1 MYKEQ
6 LIAKFD
12 SRRAHVAVIGLGYV
26 GLPLALTFAQAGYKV
41 TGIDLNAT
49 RVKMLNRGISHI
61 EDISDAELAAYVQK
75 ADITQTK
82 VIQADVAQ
90 ADVAQS
96 VAMEARATRPTP
108 DYASR
113 NGDSSSEEAS
123 GGSFSATVDYAV
135 LSQCDAVSICVPTP
149 LSKTGDPDMS
159 FIRSAGEQIARYL
172 HPGMVI
178 VLESTTYPGTTRE
191 ILLSL
196 FEETS
201 AAQGQPLQAG
211 KDFFLAFSPERID
224 PGRRDYMTHNTPKV
238 IGGVTPACLEV
249 ATAFYEK
256 AITTLVP
263 VSSPE
268 AAEMTKLLENTF
280 RLVNIGLANELLL
293 MCDKLGLDAWEVIDA
308 AATKP
313 FGFMRFTPGPGLG
326 GHCIPIDP
334 QYLSWKLRTLEYTA
348 RFVQL
353 ASEINTE
360 MPRYWAYKVQD
371 ALNDQGKAV
380 KGSKILLLGIAYKK
394 NISDLRES
402 PALDIMHLLEEKG
415 AHVDYHDPYVPKFDY
430 EGFSRTAITN
440 LEQALAAADCVVIA
454 TDHAAYDWDDIRA
467 TARLIVDTR
476 HVV

>member
-1 MYKEQ
+1 MNKEQ

-12 SRRAHVAVIGLGYV
+12 NRQAHVAVIGLGYV

-41 TGIDLNAT
+41 TGIDLNAP
-49 RVKMLNRGISHI
+49 RVAMLNRGVSYI
-61 EDISDAELAAYVQK
+61 EDISSEELAAYVGDQK
-75 ADITQTK
+75 VGQIESANGQSATGRGAPGVTLEHSAPRPAQQDNN
-82 VIQADVAQ
+82 VVA
-90 ADVAQS
+90 
-96 VAMEARATRPTP
+96 
-108 DYASR
+108 
-113 NGDSSSEEAS
+113 AS
-123 GGSFSATVDYAV
+123 GSLSATTDYAV
-135 LSQCDAVSICVPTP
+135 LAQCDAVSICVPTP
-149 LSKTGDPDMS
+149 LNKTGDPDMS
-159 FIRSAGEQIARYL
+159 FIHSAGEQIARYL

-191 ILLSL
+191 VLLSSL
-196 FEETS
+196 E
-201 AAQGQPLQAG
+201 AATVAQATPMQVG
-211 KDFFLAFSPERID
+211 IDFFLAFSPERID
-224 PGRRDYMTHNTPKV
+224 PGRRDYMTRNTPKV
-238 IGGVTPACLEV
+238 MGGVTPACLEV
-249 ATAFYEK
+249 ATSFYEK

-360 MPRYWAYKVQD
+360 MPRYWAHKVQD
-371 ALNDQGKAV
+371 ALNELGKAV

-415 AHVDYHDPYVPKFDY
+415 AEVHYHDPYVPNFDY
-430 EGFSRTAITN
+430 EGFARTGITN
-440 LEQALAAADCVVIA
+440 LGQALAEADCVVIT
-454 TDHAAYDWDDIRA
+454 TDHATYDWDDVRSV
-467 TARLIVDTR
+467 ARLIVDTR
-476 HVV
+476 HVI